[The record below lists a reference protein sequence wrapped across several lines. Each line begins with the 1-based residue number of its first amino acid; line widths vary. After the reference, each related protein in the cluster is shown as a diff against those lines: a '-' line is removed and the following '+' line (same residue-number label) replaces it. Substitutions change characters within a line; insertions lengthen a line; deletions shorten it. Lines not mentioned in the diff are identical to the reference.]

1 MTKLPLGLML
11 LTTTMSSSCL
21 HADPVMDRMRDQ
33 LRQTVTQ
40 MRQLEDENLSLK
52 AQLANVVPV
61 KAAPVVAK
69 VNTAE
74 LNQLRS
80 AARLEA
86 EKANDL
92 QKKLGD
98 AMAKAEQLQ
107 AALNQAIANSKTQ
120 QQAALV
126 LDGQIKSYSQKYT
139 LCEDSNKKMLALA
152 NELINLHQQ
161 QSFWQ
166 AIRSHETVTG
176 LYRVKLENVLQ
187 DYEGKMTEATVAP
200 LITPTETSV
209 DASSAP

>member
-1 MTKLPLGLML
+1 MKMLPLCVML
-11 LTTTMSSSCL
+11 FTTTMSAWSY
-21 HADPVMDRMRDQ
+21 ADPIVDRMRDQ

-61 KAAPVVAK
+61 KATPVVPK

-86 EKANDL
+86 EKASGL
-92 QKKLGD
+92 QKKLD
-98 AMAKAEQLQ
+98 EAIAQTQQLQ
-107 AALNQAIANSKTQ
+107 LVLNQANTNIKTQ
-120 QQAALV
+120 QQAALS
-126 LDGQIKSYSQKYT
+126 LDGQIKTYSQKYA
-139 LCEDSNKKMLALA
+139 LCESSNKKMLTLV
-152 NELINLHQQ
+152 NDLINLHQQ
-161 QSFWQ
+161 QNFWQ
-166 AIRSHETVTG
+166 ALRSHETVTG

-187 DYEGKMTEATVAP
+187 DYEGKATEATVEP

>member
-11 LTTTMSSSCL
+11 LTTTMSGWL
-21 HADPVMDRMRDQ
+21 YADPVMDRMRDQ

-69 VNTAE
+69 VNTVE

-80 AARLEA
+80 AARREV
-86 EKANDL
+86 EKASNL
-92 QKKLGD
+92 QKQLD
-98 AMAKAEQLQ
+98 ETRAQTQQLQ
-107 AALNQAIANSKTQ
+107 MALNQANANSKTQ
-120 QQAALV
+120 QQVALA
-126 LDGQIKSYSQKYT
+126 LDGQIKIYNQKYT
-139 LCEDSNKKMLALA
+139 RCEDSNKKMLTLA

-166 AIRSHETVTG
+166 ALGNHETVTG

-187 DYEGKMTEATVAP
+187 DYDSKVTEATVAP
-200 LITPTETSV
+200 LITPTDTSV
-209 DASSAP
+209 DESTAH

>member
-1 MTKLPLGLML
+1 MKMLPLCVML
-11 LTTTMSSSCL
+11 FTTTMSAWSY
-21 HADPVMDRMRDQ
+21 ADPIVDRMRDQ

-61 KAAPVVAK
+61 KATPVVPK

-86 EKANDL
+86 EKASGL
-92 QKKLGD
+92 QKKLD
-98 AMAKAEQLQ
+98 EAIAQTQQLQ
-107 AALNQAIANSKTQ
+107 LVLNQANTNIKTQ
-120 QQAALV
+120 QQAALS
-126 LDGQIKSYSQKYT
+126 LDGQIKTTSQKYA
-139 LCEDSNKKMLALA
+139 LCESSNKKMLTLV
-152 NELINLHQQ
+152 NDLINFHQQ
-161 QSFWQ
+161 QNFWQ
-166 AIRSHETVTG
+166 ALRSHETVTG

-187 DYEGKMTEATVAP
+187 DYEGKATEATVEP

>member
-1 MTKLPLGLML
+1 MTKLPLRLML
-11 LTTTMSSSCL
+11 LTTTLSGWL

-80 AARLEA
+80 TARREA
-86 EKANDL
+86 EKASSL
-92 QKKLGD
+92 QKQLD
-98 AMAKAEQLQ
+98 EVMAQTQQLQ
-107 AALNQAIANSKTQ
+107 QALNQANVSGKTQ

-152 NELINLHQQ
+152 NEIINLHQQ

-166 AIRSHETVTG
+166 TIRSHETVTG

-187 DYEGKMTEATVAP
+187 DYESKITDATVASLVP
-200 LITPTETSV
+200 AETPS
-209 DASSAP
+209 DANPAP